1 MRRFTLNKG
10 ENLYKSLWSKYQTNC
25 YTFSDHW
32 GSYPTC
38 LLTVHFKL
46 STKANMSAPRR
57 MLKWIKD
64 EIMCLVSIFRNM
76 GGSTC
81 ALMVKRFSLRHW
93 LASKDTFQCRHH
105 IASLVV
111 PIRVVNLNWN
121 PRQTKNRMMMMNFVV
136 KVDSFL

>member
-1 MRRFTLNKG
+1 MCG
-10 ENLYKSLWSKYQTNC
+10 EALQWEDLLLIRAKTCTIPIWSKHQTNC

-121 PRQTKNRMMMMNFVV
+121 PRQTKNRMIMKFI
-136 KVDSFL
+136 